1 MNSSQTETTGQSHTV
16 EPRLLP
22 SRRTTGKIGG
32 RPEALGDCWS
42 GAVAVGSGSGDRWP
56 HRRSMESLP
65 VDAVYDASSALPC
78 CYKSPDTVDPVRRA
92 DDELNADRIAHG
104 CTRCRGLGV
113 GGRCV
118 RILGQVER
126 QRRLPAQRGAVHA
139 FAGVSHFPDASPG
152 GPRVIPNWIKPH
164 APAFLSAQKACAKF
178 LGGGGSPRAATASE
192 KVALLNLERCIR
204 AHGLANFSDP
214 TTSPPPAPPPGSHT
228 GNAVGIDGVCL
239 VFPPKSPELRR
250 QREAIRKGR

>member
-92 DDELNADRIAHG
+92 DDELNADRIAHS

-152 GPRVIPNWIKPH
+152 RPPRHPQLDQAARPRVPIRSEGVRQVPGWRRKPTGGH
-164 APAFLSAQKACAKF
+164 GQREGRPAQ
-178 LGGGGSPRAATASE
+178 PREMHTRPRPGELFRPDDFAS
-192 KVALLNLERCIR
+192 
-204 AHGLANFSDP
+204 
-214 TTSPPPAPPPGSHT
+214 TSPA
-228 GNAVGIDGVCL
+228 AW
-239 VFPPKSPELRR
+239 
-250 QREAIRKGR
+250 